1 MVIIAFLNREKYYPE
16 YIYGGFILPKKTK
29 KPEVEQIIKCPEC
42 NSTHISRDYSRAE
55 LVCDECGL
63 VIVENLIDHGPE
75 WRAFDSEQRKTRSR
89 VGAPVNYM
97 LSDKGLS
104 TNLGWRNQDAYGKLI
119 PTKNR
124 AQIYRLRKWQ
134 RRARVINASERSLS
148 LGFAELNK
156 VSSSMGLPRSVRERA
171 AVLYRQATKKNLIR
185 GRSVQVI
192 ALASIYAACRLNNLP
207 RTLDE
212 LGNISD
218 VSRKDIGRTYR
229 FLSRKLDL
237 KIMPTSPFD
246 YVPRFCSK
254 MKLNQDVAAKSIEIL
269 KEASDNELISGRG
282 PVGLAAAA
290 IYMSAVLNGC
300 RKTQRD
306 IAEVAGVTEVTIRN
320 RYKEISENL
329 NIDIK
334 L

>member
-1 MVIIAFLNREKYYPE
+1 MR
-16 YIYGGFILPKKTK
+16 
-29 KPEVEQIIKCPEC
+29 
-42 NSTHISRDYSRAE
+42 
-55 LVCDECGL
+55 
-63 VIVENLIDHGPE
+63 
-75 WRAFDSEQRKTRSR
+75 DSEQRKNRSR
-89 VGAPVNYM
+89 VGAPMNYM

-104 TNLGWRNQDAYGKLI
+104 TNLGWRNKDAYGKSI

-124 AQIYRLRKWQ
+124 LQVYRLRKWQ

-148 LGFAELNK
+148 LGFTELNK
-156 VSSSMGLPRSVRERA
+156 VSSSLGLPRSVRERA

-192 ALASIYAACRLNNLP
+192 VLASVYAACRLNNLP

-212 LGNISD
+212 LGEISD
-218 VSRKDIGRTYR
+218 VSRKDIGRTYW
-229 FLSRKLDL
+229 FLTRELDL
-237 KIMPTSPFD
+237 KIMPTSPVD

-254 MKLNQDVAAKSIEIL
+254 MKLDQDVTSKSIEIL

-290 IYMSAVLNGC
+290 IYMSTILNGC

-306 IAEVAGVTEVTIRN
+306 IVEVAGVTEVTIRN
-320 RYKEISENL
+320 RYKELVKNLDISFSL
-329 NIDIK
+329 
-334 L
+334 

>member
-1 MVIIAFLNREKYYPE
+1 M
-16 YIYGGFILPKKTK
+16 PKKIK

-55 LVCDECGL
+55 LVCNECGL

-104 TNLGWRNQDAYGKLI
+104 TNLGWRNQDAYGKSI

-156 VSSSMGLPRSVRERA
+156 VSSSMGLPRSVRER
-171 AVLYRQATKKNLIR
+171 
-185 GRSVQVI
+185 SS
-192 ALASIYAACRLNNLP
+192 SI
-207 RTLDE
+207 
-212 LGNISD
+212 I
-218 VSRKDIGRTYR
+218 
-229 FLSRKLDL
+229 
-237 KIMPTSPFD
+237 
-246 YVPRFCSK
+246 
-254 MKLNQDVAAKSIEIL
+254 
-269 KEASDNELISGRG
+269 
-282 PVGLAAAA
+282 
-290 IYMSAVLNGC
+290 
-300 RKTQRD
+300 
-306 IAEVAGVTEVTIRN
+306 
-320 RYKEISENL
+320 
-329 NIDIK
+329 
-334 L
+334 